1 MKYQKQWL
9 YVSEKIYVAFSLNF
23 EIKILKSN
31 LNINYSFVTSIFME
45 VYIMDLFKFSRFWKK
60 QIDWDRFLQKNNGIF
75 FNFF

>member
-45 VYIMDLFKFSRFWKK
+45 VYIMDLFKFSRF
-60 QIDWDRFLQKNNGIF
+60 
-75 FNFF
+75 